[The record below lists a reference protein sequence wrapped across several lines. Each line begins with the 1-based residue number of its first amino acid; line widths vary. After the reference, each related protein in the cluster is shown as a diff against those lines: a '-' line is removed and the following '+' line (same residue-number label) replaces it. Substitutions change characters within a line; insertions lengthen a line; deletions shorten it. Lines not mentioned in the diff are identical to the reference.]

1 MEDQIWSPEKYS
13 MKNSYNKNTFYLNK
27 RNTYMMKILLTECKF
42 ILTVQKHKNTYV
54 MKYTFILI
62 ESKCI
67 LIP

>member
-27 RNTYMMKILLTECKF
+27 RNIYMMKILLTECKF
-42 ILTVQKHKNTYV
+42 IFTVQKHKNTYV
-54 MKYTFILI
+54 MKYKFILI

>member
-1 MEDQIWSPEKYS
+1 
-13 MKNSYNKNTFYLNK
+13 
-27 RNTYMMKILLTECKF
+27 MKILLTECKF

-54 MKYTFILI
+54 MKYKFILI